1 METHYQRLG
10 VSPTAAAADIK
21 AAYRELARL
30 NHPDLANGSGSA
42 DMAAVNEAWRVL
54 GDPERRAAYD
64 ATLEADRR
72 ARERPRPAR
81 PTPRFV
87 RTVDEPA
94 EPEPDEEFEDEDW
107 RLDLPITDGRT
118 VQTLGILLAVTGAL
132 ALAAVVAL
140 FTYAIL
146 WAG

>member
-10 VSPTAAAADIK
+10 VAPTAAAADIK

-30 NHPDLANGSGSA
+30 NHPDLANGSGGD

-54 GDPERRAAYD
+54 GDPERRRAYD
-64 ATLEADRR
+64 ATLEAERR

-87 RTVDEPA
+87 RTVDEPD
-94 EPEPDEEFEDEDW
+94 EPDEEFEEEDW

>member
-1 METHYQRLG
+1 VETHYQRLG
-10 VSPTAAAADIK
+10 VAPTAAAADIK

-30 NHPDLANGSGSA
+30 NHPDLTNGSGSD

-54 GDPERRAAYD
+54 GDPERRRAYD
-64 ATLEADRR
+64 ETLEAERR
-72 ARERPRPAR
+72 ARERPRPVR
-81 PTPRFV
+81 PTPRFG
-87 RTVDEPA
+87 RTVEPDV
-94 EPEPDEEFEDEDW
+94 PDEEFEEEDW

>member
-1 METHYQRLG
+1 M
-10 VSPTAAAADIK
+10 
-21 AAYRELARL
+21 
-30 NHPDLANGSGSA
+30 
-42 DMAAVNEAWRVL
+42 
-54 GDPERRAAYD
+54 
-64 ATLEADRR
+64 
-72 ARERPRPAR
+72 
-81 PTPRFV
+81 

-118 VQTLGILLAVTGAL
+118 VQTLGILFAVTGAL

>member
-1 METHYQRLG
+1 VETHYQRLG
-10 VSPTAAAADIK
+10 VAPTAAAADIK

-30 NHPDLANGSGSA
+30 NHPDLTNGSGSD

-54 GDPERRAAYD
+54 GDPERRRAYD
-64 ATLEADRR
+64 ATLEAERR
-72 ARERPRPAR
+72 ARERPRPVR

-87 RTVDEPA
+87 RTVDEPDV
-94 EPEPDEEFEDEDW
+94 PDEEFEEEDW